1 MDAFRFVCW
10 TFLFYCYGFR
20 SHLHFRSLAHSLTCP
35 RSYTNR
41 PSPTNAQHHARTP
54 TNTIHH
60 HDRQHGAIKTRL
72 SSHRQL
78 RGFSEMGLQPDSPQA
93 AQTAPRHPSTQT
105 QRSKRRA
112 LALRDQRPNRH
123 QQRLRQPRQTISTA
137 PTTPRINP
145 STPIPRPT
153 APANPTTNRTK
164 TAGTL
169 RSDSALRVSAR
180 HARPARVGTGPRARA
195 PPR

>member
-1 MDAFRFVCW
+1 MDAFHFVCW
-10 TFLFYCYGFR
+10 TFLFYYYGFR
-20 SHLHFRSLAHSLTCP
+20 SLTHSLTRP

-41 PSPTNAQHHARTP
+41 PSPTNPQQHARTP
-54 TNTIHH
+54 ANKIHHH
-60 HDRQHGAIKTRL
+60 HDRQYGAIETRL

-112 LALRDQRPNRH
+112 LALRNQRPNRH
-123 QQRLRQPRQTISTA
+123 QQRLRQPGQTISTA
-137 PTTPRINP
+137 PTTPRLNP

-153 APANPTTNRTK
+153 APANPTTKRTE
-164 TAGTL
+164 TAATL
-169 RSDSALRVSAR
+169 RPASAL
-180 HARPARVGTGPRARA
+180 
-195 PPR
+195 